1 MTDDTRPLLLLDVDG
16 PLNPYDGR
24 KSLPE
29 GFVKHRASPYGEGR
43 TSYDV
48 YLNPAMGPKLLEF
61 AAAHNVELAW
71 ATTWEHAA
79 NEWIG
84 PHIGLPELPVVE
96 FGFNGHSW
104 KFGGV
109 CAFAKG
115 RPLAW
120 LDDDFHEFQDLRVK
134 YFDNARK
141 GIPSLLHHVDPSI
154 GITDADLAE
163 VGQWFE
169 SLAALSEELTN

>member
-1 MTDDTRPLLLLDVDG
+1 MSTDTRPLLLLDVDG
-16 PLNPYDGR
+16 PLNPFDGR

-29 GFVKHRASPYGEGR
+29 GFVKHRAAPRGEGR
-43 TSYDV
+43 VSYDV
-48 YLNPAMGPKLLEF
+48 YLNPAMGPILLEF
-61 AAAHNVELAW
+61 AATHDVELAW

-84 PHIGLPELPVVE
+84 PHIGLPKLPVVE
-96 FGFNGHSW
+96 FRFTGHSW

-120 LDDDFHEFQDLRVK
+120 FDDDFDYFRREREK

-141 GIPSLLHHVDPSI
+141 GLPSLLYQVDPCV
-154 GITDADLAE
+154 GITDEDLAN
-163 VGQWFE
+163 VGRWFDDLRKE
-169 SLAALSEELTN
+169 GIG

>member
-1 MTDDTRPLLLLDVDG
+1 MSDDVRPLLLLDVDG
-16 PLNPYDGR
+16 PINPFDGR
-24 KSLPE
+24 KKLPAH
-29 GFVKHRASPYGEGR
+29 FRKHRASPDGV
-43 TSYDV
+43 TYDV
-48 YLNPAMGPKLLEF
+48 YLDHGMGARLLAF
-61 AAAHNVELAW
+61 AEKHDVELAW
-71 ATTWEHAA
+71 ATTWEHHA

-84 PHIGLPELPVVE
+84 PHIGLPPLRVVE
-96 FGFNGHSW
+96 FNFSGYSW

-120 LDDDFHEFQDLRVK
+120 LDDDFHEFVPQREK

-141 GIPSLLHHVDPSI
+141 DIPSLLHHVDPCI
-154 GITDADLAE
+154 GITDTDLDV

-169 SLAALSEELTN
+169 NLKGVSRD